1 MPADLLKFRCY
12 RCNQLLAVSPSKVG
26 ATVSCPKCKADL
38 VVPGM
43 GTLPSGGQG
52 PPPKGEPRPRTKDP
66 AAAEAGGWAPSEGGT
81 RQGLLAEG
89 QGRGDLSSKSPTLP
103 DFLGDL
109 DTAIPADVAELR
121 PEDLRVEAE
130 FFANLTRK
138 PPDAN
143 PIPTS
148 NASEPISS
156 DLATPPPAPP
166 PIPEIATSPWRPPE
180 VFSVVP
186 EPVAMIPR
194 VAARSPAFAPVESV
208 VPPIEIETSSLRA
221 PVNQP
226 RIVHEVI
233 LPASVVLAWSLFVL
247 AAIALSFLAGL
258 LVGHFLW
265 RMP

>member
-1 MPADLLKFRCY
+1 M
-12 RCNQLLAVSPSKVG
+12 
-26 ATVSCPKCKADL
+26 
-38 VVPGM
+38 
-43 GTLPSGGQG
+43 
-52 PPPKGEPRPRTKDP
+52 
-66 AAAEAGGWAPSEGGT
+66 
-81 RQGLLAEG
+81 
-89 QGRGDLSSKSPTLP
+89 
-103 DFLGDL
+103 

-138 PPDAN
+138 PPDPN
-143 PIPTS
+143 PIPIPAS
-148 NASEPISS
+148 NVSEPVAS
-156 DLATPPPAPP
+156 DLAVAPSPTPPPIA
-166 PIPEIATSPWRPPE
+166 EIASPVRPPE
-180 VFSVVP
+180 VYSVAP

-194 VAARSPAFAPVESV
+194 VAATSPLFAPVESV

-221 PVNQP
+221 PLSQP

-258 LVGHFLW
+258 MVGHFLW